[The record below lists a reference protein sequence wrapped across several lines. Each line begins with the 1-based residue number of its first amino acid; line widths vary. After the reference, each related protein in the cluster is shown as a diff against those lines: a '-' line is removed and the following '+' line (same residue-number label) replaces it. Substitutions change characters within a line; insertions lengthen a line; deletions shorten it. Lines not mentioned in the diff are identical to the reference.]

1 MKRRRGPVPERD
13 QVDAVPRVRILVPLS
28 VQHVLIAY
36 SGLLT
41 VPLLVGTGVGLPPD
55 QVAALITANL
65 FVSGLATILQSVGV
79 LNIGVRL
86 PVVMGSTF
94 TGIGPAIIV
103 AESGGGLPAVF
114 GATMA
119 VGAATFLIAPYF
131 SRLIRFFPQV
141 VTGTIIAII
150 GLSLVPSAAKM
161 IAGDGGEG
169 VPAPSSVLMAL
180 GTVAFIVLIERFA
193 PASVGRLAVLLA
205 LIAGTAAAVPMGL
218 VDVSGVR
225 DADPVGV
232 VSPFAFGWPV
242 LVVGA
247 LVPMLIVQLVNMV
260 ETTGDPL
267 AIGRVVGRG
276 IGPPEVA
283 RALRADGLATFISGM
298 FNSFT
303 IVTHGANIGMVS
315 MTRVY
320 SRWVVALG
328 GLLMMVL
335 GLVPMLGVLV
345 AALPGPV
352 LGAVGLVMFAMVG
365 SVGLRILFEDD
376 MTKHRNMLLVAVS
389 FGMAFLPI
397 GAPGLY
403 DAFPDSVQTVL
414 GSGIAVGAITAFVL
428 NLLLNGV
435 PAREAGRGAPGAEGP
450 GQAGESGKA
459 GEREPEGTAKNDGE
473 EGHR

>member
-1 MKRRRGPVPERD
+1 MQCVAKCSDRTWPRNAPAPSGRGRSPHVPGTATALAEQAPRWGDRPRAVAMKRRRGPVPERD
-13 QVDAVPRVRILVPLS
+13 QVDAVPRVCILVPLS

-141 VTGTIIAII
+141 LTGTIIAII

-169 VPAPSSVLMAL
+169 VPAPSSVLLAL

-225 DADPVGV
+225 DAD
-232 VSPFAFGWPV
+232 
-242 LVVGA
+242 
-247 LVPMLIVQLVNMV
+247 
-260 ETTGDPL
+260 
-267 AIGRVVGRG
+267 
-276 IGPPEVA
+276 
-283 RALRADGLATFISGM
+283 
-298 FNSFT
+298 
-303 IVTHGANIGMVS
+303 
-315 MTRVY
+315 
-320 SRWVVALG
+320 
-328 GLLMMVL
+328 
-335 GLVPMLGVLV
+335 
-345 AALPGPV
+345 
-352 LGAVGLVMFAMVG
+352 
-365 SVGLRILFEDD
+365 
-376 MTKHRNMLLVAVS
+376 
-389 FGMAFLPI
+389 
-397 GAPGLY
+397 
-403 DAFPDSVQTVL
+403 
-414 GSGIAVGAITAFVL
+414 
-428 NLLLNGV
+428 
-435 PAREAGRGAPGAEGP
+435 
-450 GQAGESGKA
+450 
-459 GEREPEGTAKNDGE
+459 
-473 EGHR
+473 